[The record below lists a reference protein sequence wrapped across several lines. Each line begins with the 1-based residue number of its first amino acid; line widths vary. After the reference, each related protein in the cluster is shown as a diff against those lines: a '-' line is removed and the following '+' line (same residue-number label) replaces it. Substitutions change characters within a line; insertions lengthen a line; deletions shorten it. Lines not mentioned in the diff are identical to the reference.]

1 MYYITQVLSEIACR
15 KKMWIFLWL
24 NCHQPLPWKTCATT
38 SISVSLSLVT
48 HTRDFINHHGT
59 RQNLTVMSVLYIYI
73 YFCLSFTADLTFKV
87 FLNLV
92 TSDSSSSAA
101 RDNLL
106 KCCVLPTDLSEPV
119 SLSPR
124 SSSQLIDS
132 NRKGRIA
139 HLQLKGCSSSL
150 GRKTQC
156 CLKLKTTRTHPPP
169 HTYSEK
175 PVFEHART
183 DHSFRAS
190 QWRSV
195 SVYPHLCA
203 VYRLPT
209 CVFRWLPVWPCHV
222 KYPSPAC
229 RPERNSNF
237 ALHVCVCVCVCVCVW
252 LDSWPACA
260 LEMKISSLKHW
271 IDIRATKESGFSPI

>member
-1 MYYITQVLSEIACR
+1 MEQDR
-15 KKMWIFLWL
+15 
-24 NCHQPLPWKTCATT
+24 T
-38 SISVSLSLVT
+38 SQLCLC
-48 HTRDFINHHGT
+48 
-59 RQNLTVMSVLYIYI
+59 YIYI

-150 GRKTQC
+150 GRKAQC

-169 HTYSEK
+169 HTYSETCLWACTNRSFFQGK
-175 PVFEHART
+175 PVALCVCVPSPLCCLPLTNVCVSLTPGLALPR
-183 DHSFRAS
+183 
-190 QWRSV
+190 QMSV
-195 SVYPHLCA
+195 SS
-203 VYRLPT
+203 LPS
-209 CVFRWLPVWPCHV
+209 R
-222 KYPSPAC
+222 
-229 RPERNSNF
+229 ERNNNF
-237 ALHVCVCVCVCVCVW
+237 ALHVCVCVWLVGLLTSLVFGNEDFFTKTLDWDQSHKREWLFPSLGAEFVPVC
-252 LDSWPACA
+252 S
-260 LEMKISSLKHW
+260 
-271 IDIRATKESGFSPI
+271 FSTFLWFG